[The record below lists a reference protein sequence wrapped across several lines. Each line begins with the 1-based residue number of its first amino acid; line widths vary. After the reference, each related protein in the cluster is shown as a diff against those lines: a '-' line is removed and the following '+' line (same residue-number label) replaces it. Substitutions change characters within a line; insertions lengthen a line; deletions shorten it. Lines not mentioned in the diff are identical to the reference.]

1 MNRLEGNPPPSY
13 FQASMLKRIA
23 TYLLSLAVVLTMTL
37 QTVPHASG
45 MPSETTMSM
54 AGMDM
59 SDCDRP
65 ATPCKGLTP
74 TCIDSMGCVTI
85 IFLPA
90 IPLAAATP
98 FEWGILSYTAFDVAL
113 AGRTIRPELFPPI
126 LRA

>member
-1 MNRLEGNPPPSY
+1 
-13 FQASMLKRIA
+13 MLKRIA
-23 TYLLSLAVVLTMTL
+23 SYLLSLAVIVTMTL
-37 QTVPHASG
+37 QMVPHAFA
-45 MPSETTMSM
+45 MPSDSEMSM

-59 SDCDRP
+59 SDCDHP

-85 IFLPA
+85 IFLPT